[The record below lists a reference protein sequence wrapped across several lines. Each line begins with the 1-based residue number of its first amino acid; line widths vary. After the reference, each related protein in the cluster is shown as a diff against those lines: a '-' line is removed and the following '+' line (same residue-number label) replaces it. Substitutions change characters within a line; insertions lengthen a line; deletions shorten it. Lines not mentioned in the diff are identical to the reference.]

1 MMKTKVICSITCL
14 DIDTM
19 SKIKDLFL
27 EIREREEEQNEIEK
41 ISVFNSGII
50 CPNCFKGNL
59 MEYSAEDLYC
69 ESCGYDFIRIGKN
82 QIKFR

>member
-1 MMKTKVICSITCL
+1 MMKIKVICSIIYL
-14 DIDTM
+14 DINTM

-41 ISVFNSGII
+41 ISVFNSGIM
-50 CPNCFKGNL
+50 CPNCFKSNL

-69 ESCGYDFIRIGKN
+69 ESCGYDFIRINKN
-82 QIKFR
+82 QIRFK